1 MCPCGSGQLRG
12 RHVSPR
18 LGFPLPARGS
28 SEDAMCPHGSG
39 SPSQL
44 GAALGPPCVPG
55 LCGLQVS
62 KQISSGG
69 PIITISIGAG
79 APVSSKVLRDEGCST
94 RSQGMQ
100 QVAH

>member
-18 LGFPLPARGS
+18 LGLPFPARGS

-44 GAALGPPCVPG
+44 GAAPGPPCVLG
-55 LCGLQVS
+55 LYGLQVS
-62 KQISSGG
+62 KQISSDG
-69 PIITISIGAG
+69 PIIMISIEVG
-79 APVSSKVLRDEGCST
+79 APVSSKVLRDKGCST